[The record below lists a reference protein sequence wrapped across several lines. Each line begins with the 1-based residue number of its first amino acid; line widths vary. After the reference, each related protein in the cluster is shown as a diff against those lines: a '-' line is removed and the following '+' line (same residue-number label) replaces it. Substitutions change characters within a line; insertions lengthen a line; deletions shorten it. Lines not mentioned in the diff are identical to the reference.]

1 MGKDTW
7 CLLINLLSTY
17 DVAGTILDTDVGQ
30 QTCLPQISLGHTD
43 YFELKTIKAQKT
55 QEETLLFC
63 LTAWKNLDR
72 GSVPGIQPSP
82 VTPAKNVSQV
92 CWGNSAESRVH
103 SASHCCAVSP
113 ANIPLQD
120 SCFFISMWIAFLPF
134 EVPNQYPQHRLLS
147 SANSS
152 I

>member
-17 DVAGTILDTDVGQ
+17 DVLDTILGTSVGQ
-30 QTCLPQISLGHTD
+30 QTCLPKISLGHTD
-43 YFELKTIKAQKT
+43 YFELKTIKAKKT
-55 QEETLLFC
+55 QEETLIFS

-72 GSVPGIQPSP
+72 GSVPGIEPSP
-82 VTPAKNVSQV
+82 GTRAKNVSQV

-103 SASHCCAVSP
+103 SASHCLSAQETFLSQIVVFSSP
-113 ANIPLQD
+113 CELPSSPLRSQTNSPNIFFCLQ
-120 SCFFISMWIAFLPF
+120 LK
-134 EVPNQYPQHRLLS
+134 
-147 SANSS
+147 NS